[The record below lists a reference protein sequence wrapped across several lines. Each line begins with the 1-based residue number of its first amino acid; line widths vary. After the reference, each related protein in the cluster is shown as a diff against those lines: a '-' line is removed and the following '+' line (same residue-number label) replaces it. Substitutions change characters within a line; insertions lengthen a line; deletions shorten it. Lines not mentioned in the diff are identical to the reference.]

1 MAFAYK
7 DTPIIGLS
15 AGKRQRQILWRTLA
29 TVMLLVALASFAAA
43 QPMVSAVLNGASYSA
58 AVSPGCWVAIFG
70 SNLATAA
77 ASATGVPL
85 PPMLGGVS
93 VSVGGLP
100 ASLLYVSPNQINALI
115 PFEVTIPLDTVVPVV
130 VTSSTGASSP
140 YEIRLTRNAPA
151 IFTWNGAGTGQA
163 LMFDSEFQA
172 IDTVEERDVV
182 ILYAAG
188 LGPTR
193 LSGGLSQVVDDVEV
207 YIGERRAEVL
217 FAGLAPGL
225 PGIYQL
231 NAVAARPA
239 TDRIY
244 LRSGGWQSNV
254 VHAGIRSGENTANV
268 SGTIDGLFPSAD
280 PAFPST
286 PIPRCLDEDTPAPCG
301 GGESLSIMLHAGI
314 FNVSFDILP
323 SAGPFDVAAVGEA
336 GGTIITINPAPSTY
350 EASVTT
356 VTAAVRQ
363 ANFSGTFTPL
373 WDYLFC
379 PFGARCQPFPNNRV
393 PASRLSHFWGRALE
407 VLPAPTT
414 TAGVSPNGLLQAAGS
429 LTGSRFTIDNLNNSA
444 LSKFGG
450 LVQVPYG
457 PFATRIS
464 TFKLY
469 VDGRLIASK
478 ELPYAV
484 VHRATVSP

>member
-1 MAFAYK
+1 MAIAYK
-7 DTPIIGLS
+7 DTPIIALLP
-15 AGKRQRQILWRTLA
+15 AKRQRQLLLRTLA
-29 TVMLLVALASFAAA
+29 TVMLLVAFAFPAAA
-43 QPMVSAVLNGASYSA
+43 QPVVSAVLNGASYSA
-58 AVSPGCWVAIFG
+58 TISPGCWVAIFG
-70 SNLATAA
+70 SNLATAP
-77 ASATGVPL
+77 ASATGLPL
-85 PPMLGGVS
+85 PPRLGGVS
-93 VSVGGLP
+93 VSVAGLP

-115 PFEVTIPLDTVVPVV
+115 PFEVTIPPDTVVSVV
-130 VTSSTGASSP
+130 VTSSAGTSSP
-140 YEIRLTRNAPA
+140 YEIRLIRNAPA
-151 IFTWNGAGTGQA
+151 LFTLNGAGTGKA

-172 IDTVEERDVV
+172 TGTVEEQDVV

-217 FAGLAPGL
+217 YAGLAPGL

-231 NAVAARPA
+231 NVIAARPA
-239 TDRIY
+239 TDRVY

-254 VHAGIRSGENTANV
+254 VYASIRGGENTASV

-286 PIPRCLDEDTPAPCG
+286 PIPPCLEDDTPAPCG
-301 GGESLSIMLHAGI
+301 GGEPLSIMLHAGL
-314 FNVSFDILP
+314 FTVSFDILP

-336 GGTIITINPAPSTY
+336 GGTIITINPVTQTY

-363 ANFSGTFTPL
+363 AQFSATFTPL
-373 WDYLFC
+373 WDYMLCDFS
-379 PFGARCQPFPNNRV
+379 ARCLPLPNNSV
-393 PASRLSHFWGRALE
+393 PANRLSHFWGRAIE
-407 VLPAPTT
+407 VLPASTTT
-414 TAGVSPNGLLQAAGS
+414 TAAGPNALLHAAGS
-429 LTGSRFTIDNLNNSA
+429 LTRLRFTVDDLNNSA

-484 VHRATVSP
+484 VHRFSVSP